1 MSFSV
6 DVAIFPRDLSKIT
19 RKARR
24 DIDRGITKG
33 IGKAALLGKDI
44 IDSRTKVGRGI
55 DRAFGEYSDR
65 YVTWLENNGYP
76 SFPVDLEVTGDMMR
90 SMQAK
95 VTGSREAMIYFDNA
109 FSAKKAA
116 FNNETRPF
124 FGFNDKEEKRMAA
137 AFRKEIKL

>member
-1 MSFSV
+1 MSLSV
-6 DVAIFPRDLSKIT
+6 DVAIFPKDLSKIT

-33 IGKAALLGKDI
+33 IGEAAILGKDI
-44 IDSRTKVGRGI
+44 IDSRTGKGQGI
-55 DRAFGEYSDR
+55 DRAFDPYTDGYIK
-65 YVTWLENNGYP
+65 WLENNGYP
-76 SFPVDLEVTGDMMR
+76 TDEVDLEVSGDMLR
-90 SMQAK
+90 SIQTK
-95 VTGSREAMIYFDNA
+95 VTSSREAMIYFDNA
-109 FSAKKAA
+109 FQAKKAA